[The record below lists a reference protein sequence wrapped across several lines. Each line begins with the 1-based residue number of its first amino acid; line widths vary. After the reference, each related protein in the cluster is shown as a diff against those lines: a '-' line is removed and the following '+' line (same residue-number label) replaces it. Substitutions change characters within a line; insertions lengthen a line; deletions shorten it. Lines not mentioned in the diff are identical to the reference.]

1 MQMPDVNLTREGI
14 MSLIIK
20 VFHSGLLKMSDMLI
34 FFLNLHAFY
43 ATILA
48 KAHELPAGHPVP
60 WSSPSYLSATS
71 QGRRWEKKN
80 ERNII
85 S

>member
-1 MQMPDVNLTREGI
+1 MSDVNPTREGI

-34 FFLNLHAFY
+34 FFLNLHACY
-43 ATILA
+43 AAILA
-48 KAHELPAGHPVP
+48 TKAHELPEGHLAP
-60 WSSPSYLSATS
+60 WSSPSYLTTTS
-71 QGRRWEKKN
+71 QGMWWEKKN

-85 S
+85 L